1 MAGLPVCSIGEL
13 AALSEAQ
20 IGTLQFRFRSMTPQR
35 FRIPTLATVVQRA
48 REVIDLYL
56 TAANCAVYRAV
67 SLGANE

>member
-1 MAGLPVCSIGEL
+1 MAGLPLTTIGEL
-13 AALSEAQ
+13 ATLSEAQ
-20 IGTLQFRFRSMTPQR
+20 IGTLQLRFRGMTPQR